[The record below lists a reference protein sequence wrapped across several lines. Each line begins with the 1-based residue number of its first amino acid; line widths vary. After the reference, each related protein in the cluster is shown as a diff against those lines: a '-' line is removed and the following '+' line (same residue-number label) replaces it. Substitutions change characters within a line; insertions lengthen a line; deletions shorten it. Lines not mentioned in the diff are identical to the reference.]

1 LVHFG
6 NYVTNV
12 FPSPS
17 YETTH
22 GTNLPTAVHLHIE
35 KEINRFN
42 RPKLNISPDAVFD
55 EKTFVFLGSNDW
67 DQGRSFMKDIDDPS
81 LWSKDEE
88 SSKFYKS
95 FLRYRAGDEVLQVG
109 YLDLKIIW
117 VAMDKEGFSSGKDNL
132 VSKMG
137 GRDWRII
144 EIAEADV
151 LERMERSNEG
161 VAIMMIHDLFG
172 WTFSNTR
179 ILADYYAEEVGATV
193 LVPDFFGGEILPAE
207 TILDDSRWA
216 ELDLPAFLTRNSK
229 SVRGPEIIKT
239 AEALRA
245 SYRRFGVMGFCF
257 GGWGAFHIGAKDKQL
272 ADCISVAHPTMVEK
286 TEIDALAVPVQIMA
300 PEMDPIFTEELK
312 EYSNQVIPKLGIP
325 YSYQYFPGLEHGFA
339 IRGNPNKL
347 GERRG
352 MERAK
357 NAAVY
362 WFREWLLENE

>member
-1 LVHFG
+1 MADCCVKGFRWDATPRG
-6 NYVTNV
+6 RNGKVAGINCYVT
-12 FPSPS
+12 
-17 YETTH
+17 
-22 GTNLPTAVHLHIE
+22 G
-35 KEINRFN
+35 
-42 RPKLNISPDAVFD
+42 
-55 EKTFVFLGSNDW
+55 
-67 DQGRSFMKDIDDPS
+67 
-81 LWSKDEE
+81 
-88 SSKFYKS
+88 
-95 FLRYRAGDEVLQVG
+95 
-109 YLDLKIIW
+109 
-117 VAMDKEGFSSGKDNL
+117 
-132 VSKMG
+132 
-137 GRDWRII
+137 
-144 EIAEADV
+144 
-151 LERMERSNEG
+151 SNEG

-193 LVPDFFGGEILPAE
+193 LVPDFFGGEILPAN

-216 ELDLPAFLTRNSK
+216 ELDLPAFLARNSK

-239 AEALRA
+239 AKALRA

-300 PEMDPIFTEELK
+300 PEMDPMFTEELK
-312 EYSNQVIPKLGIP
+312 QYSNQVIPKLGIP